1 MKFRSI
7 IYLLIFI
14 IWSLTVAITFLPLLF
29 SKETSLWTIRFWSR
43 GILISSNIF
52 LKINLKVNGQENILK
67 GPCII
72 APQHQ
77 SSFETYI
84 LFLIIKRPVFVVK
97 ESLHKIP
104 IVGWYIRRSGSIGI
118 DRSGGLKSL
127 KKVLYSMGKIIENN
141 EQIIIFPEGTR
152 KEPTNYMKIQ
162 SGISAIYSHSKL
174 PVIPVT
180 LNSGFF
186 WRKNNIIKKRGTII
200 IDFGDPIFPGL
211 DRKSFEIELAKK
223 IKDKSLLIFNNK
235 K

>member
-1 MKFRSI
+1 S
-7 IYLLIFI
+7 
-14 IWSLTVAITFLPLLF
+14 
-29 SKETSLWTIRFWSR
+29 
-43 GILISSNIF
+43 IF

-162 SGISAIYSHSKL
+162 SGISAIYSRSKL

-211 DRKSFEIELAKK
+211 DRKSFEMELAKK